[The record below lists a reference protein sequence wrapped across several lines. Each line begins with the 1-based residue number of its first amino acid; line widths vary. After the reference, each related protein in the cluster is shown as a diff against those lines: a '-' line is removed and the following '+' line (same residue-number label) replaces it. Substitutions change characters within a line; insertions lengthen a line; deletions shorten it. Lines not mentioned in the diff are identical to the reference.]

1 MLAMLQRHRVTRM
14 SFNVLLLV
22 SATLLI
28 VHGLAGHAHGDLL
41 APVPVAEH
49 APGDDH
55 HDTAGG
61 SCDIARVSTDRAIVA
76 IVAPALAAVAVVVRP
91 TGFQGQALDEYQ
103 PPPRLPLF
111 LLHAAL
117 LI

>member
-1 MLAMLQRHRVTRM
+1 M
-14 SFNVLLLV
+14 SVNVLLLV

-28 VHGLAGHAHGDLL
+28 VHGLTGHAHGDLL
-41 APVPVAEH
+41 VPVPVAEH

-61 SCDIARVSTDRAIVA
+61 SCDIARVSTDRAIRAIVA